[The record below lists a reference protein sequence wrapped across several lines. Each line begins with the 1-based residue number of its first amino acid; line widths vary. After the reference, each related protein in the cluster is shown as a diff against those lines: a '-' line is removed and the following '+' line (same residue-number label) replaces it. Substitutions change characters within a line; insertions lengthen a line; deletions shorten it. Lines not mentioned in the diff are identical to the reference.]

1 MKDSVSK
8 DKLLEEA
15 INNLRADREVTTDL
29 LYELRDDIVNG
40 KTNHTAAG
48 QTAAKY
54 VETLQRSNEQLVK
67 VISMLEKKEQKS
79 SDDWSKMD
87 KNGLYDMI
95 KEQKKEL

>member
-1 MKDSVSK
+1 MKDSDSK
-8 DKLLEEA
+8 NKLLEEA
-15 INNLRADREVTTDL
+15 IINLRTDREVATDL

-67 VISMLEKKEQKS
+67 IISMIEKKEQKS
-79 SDDWSKMD
+79 SDDWAKMD
-87 KNGLYDMI
+87 KSSLYDMI

>member
-1 MKDSVSK
+1 MKEPESK
-8 DKLLEEA
+8 DKLLHEA
-15 INNLRADREVTTDL
+15 ITNLRADREVTTDL
-29 LYELRDDIVNG
+29 LYELRDDIVNN

-67 VISMLEKKEQKS
+67 IISMLEKKEQKS

-95 KEQKKEL
+95 KEQKKET

>member
-1 MKDSVSK
+1 MKEPETK
-8 DKLLEEA
+8 DKLLHEA
-15 INNLRADREVTTDL
+15 ISNLRTDREVTTDL
-29 LYELRDDIVNG
+29 LYELRDDIING

-67 VISMLEKKEQKS
+67 IISMLEKKEQKS